1 MLKIHKISD
10 IRSVEAYL
18 LDNVKPYDIIIADDY
33 NPYEI
38 KRSLLNKR
46 EAGVVFDVQFTSI
59 LRLAKKY
66 GAKILQASTSEVYG
80 DPKQHPQKEDYWGKC

>member
-46 EAGVVFDVQFTSI
+46 EVGVVFDVQFTSI

-66 GAKILQASTSEVYG
+66 MEINLAFLDMISSTRISLI
-80 DPKQHPQKEDYWGKC
+80 